1 MAGPGK
7 RRSTQSTVNS
17 SLQTPLSPQEFSGLE
32 TGAFSSAIVPP
43 SHENNVSSNGDNP
56 MPERHV
62 TSTTGQSMVK
72 RKRGPTRN
80 ISLAK
85 MKVAGQ
91 KLLVEISADDNQI
104 VGSDSSSFIA
114 EGGCVVRKQ
123 ATLQVTKWAR
133 IMLMNARS

>member
-1 MAGPGK
+1 
-7 RRSTQSTVNS
+7 
-17 SLQTPLSPQEFSGLE
+17 
-32 TGAFSSAIVPP
+32 
-43 SHENNVSSNGDNP
+43 
-56 MPERHV
+56 
-62 TSTTGQSMVK
+62 MVK

-85 MKVAGQ
+85 KKAAGQ
-91 KLLVEISADDNQI
+91 KLLVEISADDNRI

-133 IMLMNARS
+133 IDANEREVLRKMVAVSEVS